1 MFWRER
7 SYIECYKEQNHYELS
22 GRRPKQITYEKKR
35 RKKLKKK
42 KTKNKKKN

>member
-22 GRRPKQITYEKKR
+22 GRRPKQIPYKT
-35 RKKLKKK
+35 KLKKK
-42 KTKNKKKN
+42 KEKENKKRH